1 MDRNAQA
8 AAEFIL
14 IIGAIIVIVMILL
27 IAYKNY
33 LGDLSGE
40 IKAEEVNNLTNEIEK
55 LGQYFK

>member
-8 AAEFIL
+8 ATEFIL

-33 LGDLSGE
+33 LADLSRE
-40 IKAEEVNNLTNEIEK
+40 IKNEELNNLEGEIEK